1 MIGNVSTIRKL
12 VAWPQ
17 YKLARATG
25 IDRTRLSLAENGHI
39 TLSADEQTAIE
50 KVLLKEIGR
59 RREQFADVLTELSI

>member
-1 MIGNVSTIRKL
+1 MSRDVSTLRKL
-12 VAWPQ
+12 AAWPQ

-39 TLSADEQTAIE
+39 TLSAAEQTAIE